1 MKYFQTLVFSLSLT
15 LTIGFFAGST
25 GHAEQT
31 QSSRTVNTPSS
42 ASKTLSQPVSET
54 PPGKRVPGSRTKKG
68 PDADWVP
75 FAALGVMVFFFVA
88 LFGFKALKSRNA
100 KPVSGSERQPPS
112 S

>member
-1 MKYFQTLVFSLSLT
+1 MKYFQTLVFSLSLVLT
-15 LTIGFFAGST
+15 LGLFAGSP
-25 GHAEQT
+25 GHAEPT
-31 QSSRTVNTPSS
+31 QPSSTINTPSS

-75 FAALGVMVFFFVA
+75 FAALGLMVFFFVA
-88 LFGFKALKSRNA
+88 LFGFKALKSRDA
-100 KPVSGSERQPPS
+100 KPVSGSESQPPS